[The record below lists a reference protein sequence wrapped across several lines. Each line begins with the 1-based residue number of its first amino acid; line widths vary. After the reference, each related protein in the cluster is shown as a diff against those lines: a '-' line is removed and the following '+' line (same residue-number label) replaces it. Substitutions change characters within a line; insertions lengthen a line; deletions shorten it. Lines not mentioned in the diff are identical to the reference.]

1 MKLVIANRNYSSW
14 SLRPWLLLS
23 EFGLDF
29 ELVEESLGGNDLK
42 ERLRRHSPSCKVP
55 VLIDGD
61 LTVWDSLAIC
71 EYVSEQYLDGKGW
84 PAAPA
89 SRARA
94 RSVSAEMH
102 SGFMGLRS
110 EMPMNIRAKRTV
122 TPSKPATRDIR
133 RIDEIWSDCRAQ
145 SSGAGDWLFGGFSI
159 ADCMFAPVVMRF
171 ETYGAELSA
180 PARRY
185 RDTVLGNACVQN
197 WIEAALKETEIIPED
212 EAGEPRAGTQTGDR
226 ADPGR
231 SV

>member
-14 SLRPWLLLS
+14 SLRPWLLLR
-23 EFGLDF
+23 EFGVEF
-29 ELVEESLGGNDLK
+29 ELVEESLAGDDLK

-71 EYVSEQYLDGKGW
+71 EYVSEHYLDGQGW
-84 PAAPA
+84 PGAPA

-102 SGFMGLRS
+102 SGFLGLRS
-110 EMPMNIRAKRTV
+110 EMPMNIRARRMV
-122 TPSKPATRDIR
+122 TPSTSTLADIR

-145 SSGAGDWLFGGFSI
+145 YAGEGDWLFGRFSI
-159 ADCMFAPVVMRF
+159 ADCMYAPVVMRF
-171 ETYGAELSA
+171 KTYGTELSM
-180 PARRY
+180 PAQRY
-185 RDTVLGNACVQN
+185 METVSGNSNVKS

-212 EAGEPRAGTQTGDR
+212 EAGEPRA
-226 ADPGR
+226 
-231 SV
+231 